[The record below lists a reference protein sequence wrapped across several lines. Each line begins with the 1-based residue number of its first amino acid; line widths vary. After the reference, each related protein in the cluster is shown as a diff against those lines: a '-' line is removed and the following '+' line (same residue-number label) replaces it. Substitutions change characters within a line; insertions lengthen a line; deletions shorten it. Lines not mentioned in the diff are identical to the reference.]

1 MEGWQKWASRVERA
15 PVTRSQVHENGC
27 DWHMGQFEVWDA
39 WAGPACRVARAN
51 ARLQRQVKTRFGTRR
66 GPGES
71 MRRWSTVAICITF
84 SVFLAGCPKGN
95 QDFKSGVH
103 AEDLKDYDA
112 AVEYYLKAAK
122 VDPHNANFQIKLNQA
137 RFEAGQLHLHQGLKL
152 REKGDLQGALA
163 EFQRAQIMDPSSS
176 VADQE
181 AKKTMDMIAERM
193 AANQAQA
200 EEPLA
205 ENGEPV
211 MATAPPEVKPLSRA
225 PINLKMSND
234 ARVVFDTIGKLAGL
248 TVIYDPDLQQKKIS
262 TELNNVTLEQALDI
276 VCLESKTFWKPVTE
290 NIIIVVPD
298 QAQKRRDYEEQVVR
312 TFYLSNVALAQDL
325 TEIATGLRQ
334 LLELKRAQQV
344 NSQNAII
351 IRDTP
356 DKLMLA
362 EKIIRDID
370 KAKPEVIVQIMILEA
385 RTDNLRNLGIL
396 PVQSVTAAINP
407 SYTSSSTSSSTTTST
422 TSSSSN
428 TATLNQ
434 LRHLNQSDLVFTLP
448 SATANFLLTDS
459 STKILQNPELRGVDG
474 QSAKLKIGD
483 RVPVATGSFQA
494 GVGVGATS
502 GAGFVNPL
510 VNTQFQY
517 IDVGVNVDVT
527 PHVHPNRDIS
537 MKVSIEVSS
546 VTGTSTIGG
555 ISQPIISQRKVEHEI
570 RLKEG
575 EVSILGGLIQ
585 RTDTN
590 TLNGWPGLAKVPVMH
605 YLFSGTNTEI
615 QEDEVLIVLTP
626 HIVRMP
632 DWNKSNLRAMLSGT
646 DTFVGAKRELEV
658 KAPTANPNPQMT
670 PPTAPAQTPAGPLV
684 PAGAPA
690 PAPAGQPTAPGA
702 VPQAQGASGPQIR
715 FEPAAL
721 NLTAGQTATIGVVV
735 ENVTDLYSVPMLLQY
750 NPAII
755 SVEEVRHGGFLSGGT
770 QEIAIVQRVDKE
782 HGQAIISATRQPN
795 TPGVNG
801 SGTLLGVVV
810 KALAA
815 GTTNLSIVQVNAKD
829 SQQKPIPLVT
839 SEATLR
845 VQ

>member
-1 MEGWQKWASRVERA
+1 
-15 PVTRSQVHENGC
+15 
-27 DWHMGQFEVWDA
+27 
-39 WAGPACRVARAN
+39 
-51 ARLQRQVKTRFGTRR
+51 
-66 GPGES
+66 
-71 MRRWSTVAICITF
+71 MRRWCLVAACIALGVT
-84 SVFLAGCPKGN
+84 LAGCPKGN
-95 QDFKSGVH
+95 QNYKSGLH
-103 AEDLKDYDA
+103 AEDLQDFDA
-112 AVEYYLKAAK
+112 AVDYYLKATK
-122 VDPHNANFQIKLNQA
+122 VDPHNANFKIKLNQA
-137 RFEAGQLHLHQGLKL
+137 RFEAGQEHLVQGRKL
-152 REKGDLQGALA
+152 RDKGDLQGALA
-163 EFQRAQIMDPSSS
+163 QFQRAQVYDPSSS

-181 AKKTMDMIAERM
+181 TKKTLDLIAER
-193 AANQAQA
+193 ATSEAQA
-200 EEPLA
+200 EEPVI
-205 ENGEPV
+205 ENGGPV
-211 MATAPPEVKPLSRA
+211 MATAPPEIKPLSRA

-234 ARVVFDTIGKLAGL
+234 LKVVFDTIGKLAGL
-248 TVIYDPDLQQKKIS
+248 TVIYDPDLQQKRIS

-276 VCLESKTFWKPVTE
+276 TCLESKTFWKPVTE
-290 NIIIVVPD
+290 NIIMIIPD

-312 TFYLSNVALAQDL
+312 TFYLGNIAIAQDL
-325 TEIATGLRQ
+325 TEITTGLRQ
-334 LLELKRAQQV
+334 LLDLKRIQQV

-370 KAKPEVIVQIMILEA
+370 KAKPEVIVQVEILEA
-385 RTDNLRNLGIL
+385 RTDNLKNMGIL
-396 PVQSVTAAINP
+396 PVQSASVAINP
-407 SYTSSSTSSSTTTST
+407 SYTSSSTSSTTTN
-422 TSSSSN
+422 TSNTSSN

-434 LRHLNQSDLVFTLP
+434 LRHLNQSDVVLTLP

-459 STKILQNPELRGVDG
+459 TTKILQNPELRGIDG

-494 GVGVGATS
+494 GVGVGATT

-517 IDVGVNVDVT
+517 IDVGVNVDMT

-537 MKVSIEVSS
+537 LKISIEVSS
-546 VTGTSTIGG
+546 VTGTSSIGG

-575 EVSILGGLIQ
+575 EVSILAGLIQ
-585 RTDTN
+585 RTDTR
-590 TLNGWPGLAKVPVMH
+590 TLNGWPGLANVPVMR
-605 YLFSGTNTEI
+605 YLFSADNTEV
-615 QEDEVLIVLTP
+615 QEDEVLIVLIP
-626 HIVRMP
+626 RVVRMP
-632 DWNKSNLRAMLSGT
+632 DWSKANLRAMFSGT

-658 KAPTANPNPQMT
+658 KAPTANPNPQAT
-670 PPTAPAQTPAGPLV
+670 PPAVPANSGTPAAPVPGPGGVVVPAAAPPPGAQPGPGQAFNPIEQPAQ
-684 PAGAPA
+684 APA
-690 PAPAGQPTAPGA
+690 P
-702 VPQAQGASGPQIR
+702 GPRIR
-715 FEPAAL
+715 FEPATL
-721 NLTAGQTATIGVVV
+721 NLSAGQTATIGVVV
-735 ENVTDLYSVPMLLQY
+735 ENVNDLYSVPMLLQY

-839 SEATLR
+839 GEATLR